1 LEQAFHGKID
11 LRRNLRFL
19 KLQSKELIFSLQDM
33 KDYQEINYGK
43 FTKKFYQFNLKQAL
57 EEVLE
62 LVKFKSEI
70 I

>member
-1 LEQAFHGKID
+1 
-11 LRRNLRFL
+11 
-19 KLQSKELIFSLQDM
+19 M

-43 FTKKFYQFNLKQAL
+43 FTKKFYQFNLEQAL